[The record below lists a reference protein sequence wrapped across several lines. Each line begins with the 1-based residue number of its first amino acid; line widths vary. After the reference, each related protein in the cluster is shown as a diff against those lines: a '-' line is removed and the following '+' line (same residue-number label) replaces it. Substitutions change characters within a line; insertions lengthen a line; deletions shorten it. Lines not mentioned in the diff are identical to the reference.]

1 MIGAFILEGA
11 YQLFSWIISALP
23 DSTGLPEGF
32 SSAVIYMFSAINSF
46 SYIIPVGALFNAMII
61 VALYEG
67 VVWTFFGILWVW
79 KRIPFIGK

>member
-1 MIGAFILEGA
+1 MIGSFILEGA
-11 YQLFSWIISALP
+11 YQFFSWIISALP

-32 SSAVIYMFSAINSF
+32 SAALTYIFSAINAFSF
-46 SYIIPVGALFNAMII
+46 IIPVDALFNSMII

-79 KRIPFIGK
+79 KRVPFLGK